1 MTEGPPLA
9 PSATQDELA
18 RDFELYVRARGP
30 GLARVA
36 RLLCD
41 DAHTAEDLVQTVL
54 AKALVSWR
62 RVGASGDIDAYL
74 RRALVNTRNS
84 WWRRLRKEHST
95 DRVPDGVM
103 ADSTSRSPEYH
114 LLLDA
119 LRTLPRGQRA
129 AVVLRYYEDL
139 SESQVAAILGCSIGT
154 VRSQTGRG
162 LRALRLSLGA
172 PSAPT
177 RPASATADDALHS
190 ARGAQS

>member
-1 MTEGPPLA
+1 MTDGPPLA
-9 PSATQDELA
+9 PNATAAELA
-18 RDFELYVRARGP
+18 RDFEQYVRARGP

-41 DAHTAEDLVQTVL
+41 DADTAEDLLQTVL

-74 RRALVNTRNS
+74 RRSLVNTRNS
-84 WWRRLRKEHST
+84 WWRRLRRERLT
-95 DRVPDGVM
+95 DRLPDRAE
-103 ADSTSRSPEYH
+103 ADSTSRSHEYH

-119 LRTLPRGQRA
+119 LRALPRGQRA

-172 PSAPT
+172 PPAPA
-177 RPASATADDALHS
+177 RHRRVTAEDALHQ
-190 ARGAQS
+190 AEGAQW

>member
-1 MTEGPPLA
+1 MTDGPAPA
-9 PSATQDELA
+9 PSATQDELT
-18 RDFELYVRARGP
+18 RDFEEYVRARGP

-41 DAHTAEDLVQTVL
+41 DAHTAEDLLQTVL
-54 AKALVSWR
+54 AKALVSWQ
-62 RVGASGDIDAYL
+62 RVRASGDIDAYL

-84 WWRRLRKEHST
+84 WWRRLRREHSSDLLP
-95 DRVPDGVM
+95 DRVV
-103 ADSTSRSPEYH
+103 ADSTGRSQEYH

-139 SESQVAAILGCSIGT
+139 SESQVADILGCSVGT

-162 LRALRLSLGA
+162 LRALRLALGA
-172 PSAPT
+172 PPAPA
-177 RPASATADDALHS
+177 RHRGVTADDALHP
-190 ARGAQS
+190 ARGGQS